1 MPTFITPYSGSAQL
15 TASNGLAVVEQG
27 RWQFSRFSY
36 ADGATFGVTLA
47 FPTRDLLGP
56 YYDIHANPPP
66 PGPLESGLLHLRAE
80 NWPIADIGNELTSY
94 TVPGGP
100 TYPASRCRIT
110 VVGRWVVSRNQIT
123 ASYNSFGVSYA
134 GRTETDQ
141 GTRDMQFGNL
151 LTLRTELATYVIQ
164 GADVA
169 GGAQDTFS
177 SHEFWCRVTESASTV
192 NSNRAFTS
200 NTSARPVWAYDYAK
214 SWQTD

>member
-15 TASNGLAVVEQG
+15 TASNGLVVIEQA

-36 ADGATFGVTLA
+36 ADGATFGVTLD

-56 YYDIHANPPP
+56 YYDVNANPPP

-80 NWPIADIGNELTSY
+80 NWPIADVGNELTAY

-100 TYPASRCRIT
+100 TYPASKCRIT
-110 VVGRWVVSRNQIT
+110 VTGSWWVIRAQIS
-123 ASYNSFGVSYA
+123 ASYNSFGVNYA

-141 GTRDMQFGNL
+141 GGRDMSGDL
-151 LTLRTELATYVIQ
+151 LTYQAQPVTYVIQ
-164 GADVA
+164 GSGVT
-169 GGAQDTFS
+169 GGALDTFTG
-177 SHEFWCRVTESASTV
+177 HEFWCRVTESASTV

-200 NTSARPVWAYDYAK
+200 NTSARPVWAYVYAK